1 MRIIATDLD
10 GTLLNSNH
18 ELSIE
23 NKNSLLKAMK
33 LGHKVVIVTGRD
45 NYAAVD
51 IAKNLNFKEFGGLI
65 SSSNGSRV
73 YDCKKE
79 KFIINHFIDKTLV
92 DSIIDYGK
100 SLGFDLVIYHDGK
113 ILVEKTD
120 VCAIEYL
127 RTKNKMPVIVNPNL
141 KSDISFEVSKILF
154 TSTADNLKNKFGKF
168 SDKFEGL
175 VEIVHSLPETLD
187 VMPIGI
193 SKGRSLRDIADY
205 YGIKIENTVSFGD
218 ELNDLDFIKNAGIGV
233 AMGNSIDEIKAIAD
247 YITLTNDENG
257 VADYINKNI
266 LI

>member
-18 ELSIE
+18 ELSME
-23 NKNSLLKAMK
+23 NKNSLLEAMK

-45 NYAAVD
+45 NYAAMD
-51 IAKNLNFKEFGGLI
+51 IAKNLNLKEFGGLI
-65 SSSNGSRV
+65 SSSNGARV

-79 KFIINHFIDKTLV
+79 KFIINHFIDKTII

-113 ILVEKTD
+113 ILVEKKD
-120 VCAIEYL
+120 VCAIKYL
-127 RTKNKMPVIVNPNL
+127 RTKNKMPVIINPNL
-141 KSDISFEVSKILF
+141 IADLNFEVSKILF
-154 TSTADNLKNKFGKF
+154 TSDSDNMKNKFNKF

-175 VEIVHSLPETLD
+175 VESVHSLPETLD

-193 SKGRSLRDIADY
+193 TKGKSLREISDY
-205 YGIKIENTVSFGD
+205 YGINIKNTVSFGD
-218 ELNDLDFIKNAGIGV
+218 EMNDLDFIKNAGIGV
-233 AMGNSIDEIKAIAD
+233 AMGNSIDKVKAIAD